1 MLQISKRY
9 SNQNIQIFSSL
20 LNRGLQIWYQSYESA
35 DAIENFI
42 PAQLYESTH
51 MEYQYFLQHPQ
62 FLTKG
67 KIVLP
72 DLNFEVYFRSIKMFK
87 GYVKV
92 LETIV
97 EEGNFMSNQTKSRA
111 CAVWLSSLGLNF

>member
-1 MLQISKRY
+1 MVKCNKNNTLKA
-9 SNQNIQIFSSL
+9 NPDDNTL
-20 LNRGLQIWYQSYESA
+20 K
-35 DAIENFI
+35 
-42 PAQLYESTH
+42 AQLYESTH

-87 GYVKV
+87 AYVKV
-92 LETIV
+92 LQTIV
-97 EEGNFMSNQTKSRA
+97 EDGNFMSNQTKSHA
-111 CAVWLSSLGLNF
+111 CAVWLNDGVLNFEFKFSPCFKYIFTSTY

>member
-1 MLQISKRY
+1 MTIP
-9 SNQNIQIFSSL
+9 SL
-20 LNRGLQIWYQSYESA
+20 ESWA
-35 DAIENFI
+35 S
-42 PAQLYESTH
+42 QLYESTH

-87 GYVKV
+87 AYVKV

-97 EEGNFMSNQTKSRA
+97 EEGNFMSNQTKSHA
-111 CAVWLSSLGLNF
+111 CAVWLGDRVLNFEFKFSPCSKYIFGST